1 MQLRDLSAVFVTHLH
16 SDHYLELGPLIHTA
30 WTAGLATPVT
40 VWGPEGLARYWE
52 AFVASMAADI
62 DLRIADEGRPD
73 LRGLVSV
80 RVLEEG
86 AVEGLDGVG
95 VRAMRVLHPPLVD
108 CFALSFEGEGK
119 RVVFSGDTAYLP
131 ALADF
136 ARGADLLVHEAMLEA
151 ALPALVARVGNA
163 DGRLMAHLKRS
174 HTSAA
179 DAARIAAAAGVGAL
193 ALHHLIP
200 SDDPALDGGPL
211 AGGGRAAL
219 ERAAPCGAGRDG
231 DRGLRRLAGKPWTE
245 GAVCPL
251 GLPRGYLWTDRS
263 RKKRRVRAGSSRSCQ
278 GARGAPSQPICGSAV
293 RGAKG
298 RGVAVHAER
307 AVEGEVEA
315 RWREALGAEGEGGG
329 VEGEARA
336 GEAGREGGGRLARGG
351 AWRRPRRCACPRP
364 ARGRRGRG
372 RRSRGRGGG
381 APEARLC
388 PRR

>member
-1 MQLRDLSAVFVTHLH
+1 MPTSSLLRMAGREIVVDCGLGVTRALCDQGMQLKSLSAVFVTHLH

-30 WTAGLATPVT
+30 WTAGLSTPVT
-40 VWGPEGLARYWE
+40 VWGPDGLARSWE

-73 LRGLVSV
+73 LRELVRV

-86 AVEGLDGVG
+86 PVSGLDGVG

-193 ALHHLIP
+193 ALHHLVP
-200 SDDPALDGGPL
+200 SDDTAWTEAHWRAAVAPQWPGPL
-211 AGGGRAAL
+211 HV
-219 ERAAPCGAGRDG
+219 GRDG
-231 DRGLRRLAGKPWTE
+231 MVIP
-245 GAVCPL
+245 V
-251 GLPRGYLWTDRS
+251 
-263 RKKRRVRAGSSRSCQ
+263 
-278 GARGAPSQPICGSAV
+278 
-293 RGAKG
+293 
-298 RGVAVHAER
+298 
-307 AVEGEVEA
+307 
-315 RWREALGAEGEGGG
+315 
-329 VEGEARA
+329 
-336 GEAGREGGGRLARGG
+336 
-351 AWRRPRRCACPRP
+351 
-364 ARGRRGRG
+364 
-372 RRSRGRGGG
+372 
-381 APEARLC
+381 
-388 PRR
+388 

>member
-1 MQLRDLSAVFVTHLH
+1 MPTSSLLRMAGGEIVVDCGLGVTRALCDQGMQLKALSAVFVTHLH

-52 AFVASMAADI
+52 GFVGSMAADI

-73 LRGLVSV
+73 LRGLVTV

-86 AVEGLDGVG
+86 PVEGLDGVG

-163 DGRLMAHLKRS
+163 DGRLMAHLERS
-174 HTSAA
+174 HTRAA

-193 ALHHLIP
+193 ALHHLVP
-200 SDDPALDGGPL
+200 SDDPAWTEAHWRAAVAPQWPGPL
-211 AGGGRAAL
+211 HV
-219 ERAAPCGAGRDG
+219 GRDG
-231 DRGLRRLAGKPWTE
+231 MVIP
-245 GAVCPL
+245 V
-251 GLPRGYLWTDRS
+251 
-263 RKKRRVRAGSSRSCQ
+263 
-278 GARGAPSQPICGSAV
+278 
-293 RGAKG
+293 
-298 RGVAVHAER
+298 
-307 AVEGEVEA
+307 
-315 RWREALGAEGEGGG
+315 
-329 VEGEARA
+329 
-336 GEAGREGGGRLARGG
+336 
-351 AWRRPRRCACPRP
+351 
-364 ARGRRGRG
+364 
-372 RRSRGRGGG
+372 
-381 APEARLC
+381 
-388 PRR
+388 